1 MKHSTVLA
9 LMLLSFA
16 VITGLVF
23 FGKSKAPPVT
33 PVPAHADTDWSPPL
47 RNGGRSETPNKDNV
61 SHSFRVRMARL
72 ENRLK
77 TEPKDTTALYELATL
92 LQDAHRPDS
101 AAVVYER
108 YVRLHPGN
116 HQAWLDLANCYAE
129 AEQWTHAE
137 QTMRGLLERY
147 PDDPS
152 ALYNLGA
159 IAANRGEMEAAAQWW
174 TKAKDQ
180 QSSPE
185 MATMAADALARITRQ
200 TP

>member
-9 LMLLSFA
+9 LMLLTFA
-16 VITGLVF
+16 AITGLVF
-23 FGKSKAPPVT
+23 FGKSKTRPVA
-33 PVPAHADTDWSPPL
+33 PVPAHAETNWTPPL
-47 RNGGRSETPNKDNV
+47 RNGGRSETPNKNNV
-61 SHSFRVRMARL
+61 SHGFRVRMARL
-72 ENRLK
+72 EKRLK
-77 TEPKDTTALYELATL
+77 TEPEDTTALYELAAL

-116 HQAWLDLANCYAE
+116 RQAWLDLAHCYAE
-129 AEQWTHAE
+129 AEQWARAE

-159 IAANRGEMEAAAQWW
+159 IAANRGAMEAAAQWW
-174 TKAKDQ
+174 RQAKDQ
-180 QSSPE
+180 QTNPE